1 MNFREL
7 FEMPT
12 FVNRELPVDDV
23 QVSIMSS
30 DTLKRE
36 YDMLGEIAVGSD
48 RVVGAIKKNHKSA
61 IIGHLVRRDDG
72 VPSMRVVTT
81 LTFHEQPDLGEI
93 DGKALQVDTVVS
105 TDEAR
110 GGGYGYALYKM
121 LLNAGFMLASDNV
134 QYIGGIEL
142 WKKIIRRSAR
152 DMHNVYILQNG
163 KLLRDDRGNVVTYDG
178 TNVPDDVI
186 WSTNKRSEQ
195 HYYTLL
201 VAANKR

>member
-1 MNFREL
+1 MTFDEL

-12 FVNRELPVDDV
+12 FVNSELPVDDV
-23 QVSIMSS
+23 QVSIMSAN
-30 DTLKRE
+30 TLKRE
-36 YDMLGEIAVGSD
+36 YDMLGEFSVGSD

-61 IIGHLVRRDDG
+61 IIGHMVQRDDG

-81 LTFHEQPDLGEI
+81 LTFHEQPNLGEI
-93 DGKALQVDTVVS
+93 AGKALQVDTVVS

-110 GGGYGYALYKM
+110 GGGYGYSLYKM
-121 LLNAGFMLASDNV
+121 LLNSGFTLASDNV
-134 QYIGGIEL
+134 QYVGGIEL

-152 DMHNVYILQNG
+152 DLHNVYILQNG
-163 KLLRDDRGNVVTYDG
+163 KLLRDEKGQVIVYDG
-178 TNVPDDVI
+178 SNVPDDVI

-201 VAANKR
+201 VAVNK